1 MAKPVHSFLFALIVS
16 VAAPAATPKLDCL
29 CHNETAGLAVIDH
42 RDVTS
47 DSDLPVGARR
57 LLPGLQGVAAR
68 IYRAA
73 GVRDAVLGDHAP
85 TLQCPPSRRL
95 SMRDNRRSWI
105 DDANVL
111 TQQSPRGPPSV

>member
-16 VAAPAATPKLDCL
+16 VAAPAATPRLDCL
-29 CHNETAGLAVIDH
+29 CYNETAGLAVIDH
-42 RDVTS
+42 GDVTS
-47 DSDLPVGARR
+47 DSELPVGARR

-73 GVRDAVLGDHAP
+73 GVRDAVLGDHGP
-85 TLQCPPSRRL
+85 TLQVPPSRRI
-95 SMRDNRRSWI
+95 SMRGDRRSWI

-111 TQQSPRGPPSV
+111 TQQAPRGPPSV

>member
-16 VAAPAATPKLDCL
+16 VAAPAATPRLDCL
-29 CHNETAGLAVIDH
+29 CHSETTGLTVIDH
-42 RDVTS
+42 GDLTS

-68 IYRAA
+68 IYRAT
-73 GVRDAVLGDHAP
+73 GIRDAVLVDHGP
-85 TLQCPPSRRL
+85 TLQVPPSRRL
-95 SMRDNRRSWI
+95 SMRDNHRSWI

-111 TQQSPRGPPSV
+111 TQQAPRGPPSV